1 MLLSAQ
7 EKSNWPEYL
16 LVERGLA
23 LRADRGSTAGQREK
37 GTDRHPEQRAGGSE
51 LVLHPSVSLSV
62 LAVSRC
68 CSRPRGS
75 RARSPEGQKAA
86 SPHVRRHGCACEHPP
101 ILWSREP

>member
-51 LVLHPSVSLSV
+51 LVLHPSVSLSALSLGAAPAHGAAARGV
-62 LAVSRC
+62 QKGR
-68 CSRPRGS
+68 RPRL
-75 RARSPEGQKAA
+75 PT
-86 SPHVRRHGCACEHPP
+86 
-101 ILWSREP
+101 

>member
-68 CSRPRGS
+68 CSPTPGQPRG
-75 RARSPEGQKAA
+75 ATMHDGPCRSEK
-86 SPHVRRHGCACEHPP
+86 S
-101 ILWSREP
+101 

>member
-62 LAVSRC
+62 LALGAAP
-68 CSRPRGS
+68 PRGS
-75 RARSPEGQKAA
+75 REEPPCMMWFVSG
-86 SPHVRRHGCACEHPP
+86 SPHAVR
-101 ILWSREP
+101 